1 VALGGP
7 SGAIQ
12 REQALACARL
22 GRVSRIV
29 YVSGRLG
36 AGKSSLA
43 GPLAAEL
50 GYSLVTKDLIKET
63 LHDALFVPGD
73 GEIDRAWSQ
82 RLGAASFELLWMLA
96 ARAGDMVIEAN
107 FHPHSEHELDRL
119 RGLGDRVVEVHCAC
133 PAEVAL
139 TRYNSR
145 LRHEVHWLTTATL
158 ATMDKYDRP
167 VGIGSLITVDTTVPV
182 DVASVAAEVRRL
194 HASRTG

>member
-1 VALGGP
+1 M
-7 SGAIQ
+7 
-12 REQALACARL
+12 
-22 GRVSRIV
+22 GRVSRIA

-43 GPLAAEL
+43 FPLAAEL

-82 RLGAASFELLWMLA
+82 RLGAASFVLLWTLA

-107 FHPHSEHELDRL
+107 FHPHSEYELDKL
-119 RGLGDRVVEVHCAC
+119 RGLGDRIVEVHCAC
-133 PAEVAL
+133 PAEVAVA
-139 TRYNSR
+139 RYNAR

-158 ATMDKYDRP
+158 ATMDKYDGP
-167 VGIGSLITVDTTVPV
+167 VGIGSLITVDTTGPV